1 MAKGNI
7 FLVGMMGAG
16 KTTLGRALARRLRR
30 EFADMDQ
37 VLVAR
42 TGVPVATIFDIEG
55 EDGFRRRES
64 CVLAELATRE
74 DLVVATGG
82 GVVLSPSNREVMR
95 EHGTVVYLRARLE
108 SLWDRT
114 RHDASRPL
122 LKTPNPRATLADLLV
137 AREPLY
143 REVAHVT
150 VDTGSQSASSLV
162 GRVVAAL
169 RAHDA
174 SLVP

>member
-1 MAKGNI
+1 
-7 FLVGMMGAG
+7 
-16 KTTLGRALARRLRR
+16 
-30 EFADMDQ
+30 
-37 VLVAR
+37 
-42 TGVPVATIFDIEG
+42 
-55 EDGFRRRES
+55 
-64 CVLAELATRE
+64 
-74 DLVVATGG
+74 
-82 GVVLSPSNREVMR
+82 MR
-95 EHGTVVYLRARLE
+95 ERGTVVYLRARLE
-108 SLWDRT
+108 NLWDRT

-122 LKTPNPRATLADLLV
+122 LKTPNPRATLAELLV